1 MLGLGTARDCHHRV
15 TISAPQTP
23 PRPWLL
29 LRQCLGHPGDP
40 QAFQPFGTAR
50 PDAPEHLDAVLGP
63 GVHHGIREQFI
74 PEDLPLEHKIPSA
87 EELKRA
93 YGASL
98 SVVRQA
104 VNQLQAEGILE
115 GFTGKGVFVAKVP
128 DSPTAA
134 ADLQMAELAALR
146 ADVAR
151 IEANLVNLFGKLGY
165 EL

>member
-1 MLGLGTARDCHHRV
+1 MPKASEVLK
-15 TISAPQTP
+15 
-23 PRPWLL
+23 W
-29 LRQCLGHPGDP
+29 
-40 QAFQPFGTAR
+40 QAI
-50 PDAPEHLDAVLGP
+50 D
-63 GVHHGIREQFI
+63 HGIRDRI
-74 PEDLPLEHKIPSA
+74 ISGDLPVGHKIPST

-104 VNQLQAEGILE
+104 VNQLKAEGILE

-134 ADLQMAELAALR
+134 AEMQLAELAALR

-151 IEANLVNLFGKLGY
+151 IEANLVDLFGKLGY
-165 EL
+165 EYEHQAPKAKRRRREHA